1 MPSTPAKET
10 IMTMYYTKADDR
22 YLATHANGQKEI
34 VSISVLE
41 LGSDG
46 IYRTKEE
53 HQEWLKQRA
62 LEDK

>member
-1 MPSTPAKET
+1 
-10 IMTMYYTKADDR
+10 MTMYYTKADDR

>member
-1 MPSTPAKET
+1 MSILYTTGEVMFLTAKAKE
-10 IMTMYYTKADDR
+10 I
-22 YLATHANGQKEI
+22 EI
-34 VSISVLE
+34 RITPLE

-53 HQEWLKQRA
+53 HIEWVKQRA

>member
-1 MPSTPAKET
+1 MSILYTTGEVMFLTAKAKERG
-10 IMTMYYTKADDR
+10 DPD
-22 YLATHANGQKEI
+22 LN
-34 VSISVLE
+34 LE

-53 HQEWLKQRA
+53 HIEWVKQRA

>member
-1 MPSTPAKET
+1 
-10 IMTMYYTKADDR
+10 MTALYTTAEDR
-22 YLATHANGQKEI
+22 YLTAKAQERGDPELNL
-34 VSISVLE
+34 V

-53 HQEWLKQRA
+53 YTDWIKQRA